1 MLFLCVNI
9 QRAEESR
16 CVQADSWLRI
26 LVRQRTFTR
35 PCVKVPKEL
44 KRSEKRKYATEEA
57 RELSLRRES
66 DQSGDEVSDEES
78 ELSCSWMEETLLL
91 TSKYFYYNI

>member
-1 MLFLCVNI
+1 MRKSPKRVVF
-9 QRAEESR
+9 ESFSDFGSDTT
-16 CVQADSWLRI
+16 V
-26 LVRQRTFTR
+26 
-35 PCVKVPKEL
+35 

-91 TSKYFYYNI
+91 TSKYFYCKI

>member
-1 MLFLCVNI
+1 MRKSPKRVVFESFSD
-9 QRAEESR
+9 EE
-16 CVQADSWLRI
+16 
-26 LVRQRTFTR
+26 
-35 PCVKVPKEL
+35 
-44 KRSEKRKYATEEA
+44 EEA

-91 TSKYFYYNI
+91 TSTYFIIIYNL

>member
-1 MLFLCVNI
+1 MRKSPKRVVF
-9 QRAEESR
+9 ESFSDFGSGTT
-16 CVQADSWLRI
+16 V
-26 LVRQRTFTR
+26 
-35 PCVKVPKEL
+35 